1 MYPLVNHEATGAQIA
16 WTVPPILSTAIMVAI
31 GNKIAEMAKPII
43 AIFQKIP
50 DISPIRGG
58 NTRFPAPKNTANIA
72 NPIIRA
78 LVFAFFDI
86 DCISF

>member
-1 MYPLVNHEATGAQIA
+1 MYPLVNHESTGAQIA

-58 NTRFPAPKNTANIA
+58 KHEISCSEKHRKHSKPDNKGTCI
-72 NPIIRA
+72 
-78 LVFAFFDI
+78 
-86 DCISF
+86 CIS